1 MADVS
6 AYLYTVYYFDAAAGR
21 AGSGRDL
28 VRRKGCLSCHSIYR
42 KGAGTAADLAIDN
55 VVATPAG
62 QVAAMWNHGRYME
75 TAARRQAAE
84 LPRLTGQEMAD
95 ITTYLA
101 ALGSGPPKR
110 R

>member
-42 KGAGTAADLAIDN
+42 KGAGTAPDLAIDN

-75 TAARRQAAE
+75 TAARRQSAE

-110 R
+110 K